1 MGIFVGLVVMLLVD
15 VCKEWACELEN
26 VKLLVDSV
34 QDCDVG
40 LEAGDADLRGY
51 GAPASSLV
59 TWEVTVY

>member
-34 QDCDVG
+34 QDCDVNF
-40 LEAGDADLRGY
+40 LY
-51 GAPASSLV
+51 
-59 TWEVTVY
+59 

>member
-34 QDCDVG
+34 EDCDVG
-40 LEAGDADLRGY
+40 LVMQTSGGTEPP
-51 GAPASSLV
+51 PAAS
-59 TWEVTVY
+59 